1 MQGSL
6 RQRGQRSW
14 ELRVL
19 NGRDAL
25 TGRKAYLQKTV
36 HGTRREAETELARF
50 VTEVGDGAHASTKGA
65 TVGEL
70 LEQWFTYNEGDWS
83 PTVVDNYRRIID
95 RHLIPRFGRT
105 PLRRLTTVDID
116 LFYAQLRKR
125 GSAKGGPLSPASVK
139 RVHAILRRALAQSV
153 KWGMLTI
160 NPAVNAS
167 PPREPR
173 HEISPPDPAAVAGL
187 IASAD
192 QNHRPLG
199 CFLRLA
205 ATSGARRGELC
216 ALRWKHIDLDK
227 GALLIERS
235 IVENGT
241 GELIEKDTKTHAARR
256 IRLDPGTVERRREHR
271 AARLGLGSDLGTI
284 LRPDDFVFS
293 NDPAGRAPW
302 RPGYVTLAFCRLRD
316 DLDLKGIRLHDLRHF
331 AATML
336 LSGGKDVKTVSG
348 RLGHAHAG
356 TTLGIYAHFIEAAD
370 ADSADHLGTIIDTA
384 SKRRHGVVPAK

>member
-25 TGRKAYLQKTV
+25 TGRKTYLQKTV
-36 HGTRREAETELARF
+36 HGTKREAETELARF

-70 LEQWFTYNEGDWS
+70 LEQWFSYNEDDWS
-83 PTVVDNYRRIID
+83 PTVVHTYRRIID

-125 GSAKGGPLSPASVK
+125 GGANGGPLSPASVK
-139 RVHAILRRALAQSV
+139 RVHAVLRRALTQSV

-160 NPAVNAS
+160 NPVVNAS

-173 HEISPPDPAAVAGL
+173 HEISPPDAGDVAGL
-187 IASAD
+187 IAYAD
-192 QNHRPLG
+192 DNDRPLG

-235 IVENGT
+235 IVENGK
-241 GELIEKDTKTHAARR
+241 GELVEKDTKTHAARR
-256 IRLDPGTVERRREHR
+256 IRLDPGTVERLREHR
-271 AARLGLGSDLGTI
+271 AARLGLGTQLGTL

-293 NDPAGRAPW
+293 NDAAGRTPW
-302 RPGYVTLAFCRLRD
+302 RPGYVTLAFCRMRD
-316 DLDLKGIRLHDLRHF
+316 DLDLQGVRLHDLRHF

-370 ADSADHLGTIIDTA
+370 ADAADHLGTIIDSQ
-384 SKRRHGVVPAK
+384 SKGGRSRRAAE